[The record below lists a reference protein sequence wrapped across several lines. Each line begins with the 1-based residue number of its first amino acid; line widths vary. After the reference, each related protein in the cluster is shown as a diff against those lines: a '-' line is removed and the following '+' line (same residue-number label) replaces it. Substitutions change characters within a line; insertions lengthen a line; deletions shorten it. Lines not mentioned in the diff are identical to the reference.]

1 MLRTVLALVLALV
14 ATVAVA
20 SAAVVVSTVAV
31 ASAAVVVS
39 NRQAGEQTLTVAM
52 TPQGARVE
60 RRDDY
65 TAARPIALHV
75 SAPRAQGVVLVGTA
89 PDGGSLRVPLARVP
103 DGGFSGEVALAIP
116 GTWSLAIAA
125 QGAESQAASEP
136 FAISVVEGVSQR
148 ALGVVL
154 ALALLLLA
162 GGGALI
168 VLGVTRA
175 SRARPVAL
183 PG

>member
-1 MLRTVLALVLALV
+1 MLRTVTALVLALV

-20 SAAVVVSTVAV
+20 SAAAVVSARH
-31 ASAAVVVS
+31 AGD
-39 NRQAGEQTLTVAM
+39 QALSVTM
-52 TPQGARVE
+52 TSQGARIE
-60 RRDDY
+60 RLDGY
-65 TAARPIALHV
+65 TAARPIALRV
-75 SAPRAQGVVLVGTA
+75 AAPRAQGVTLVGTA
-89 PDGGSLRVPLARVP
+89 PDGGNLRVPLARAA
-103 DGGFSGEVALAIP
+103 DGSFGAEVGLAMP
-116 GTWSLAIAA
+116 GIWSLAIASHA
-125 QGAESQAASEP
+125 GPDEATSES

-154 ALALLLLA
+154 ALALLLL
-162 GGGALI
+162 GGGVGLI